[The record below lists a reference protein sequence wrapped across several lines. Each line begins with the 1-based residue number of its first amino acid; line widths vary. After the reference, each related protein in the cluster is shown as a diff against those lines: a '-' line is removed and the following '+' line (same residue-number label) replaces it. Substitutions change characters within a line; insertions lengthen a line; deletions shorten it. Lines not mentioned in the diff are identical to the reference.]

1 MGGVICRFT
10 GVVGQPASLPCI
22 FPRVLPPFLSNDNN
36 YVCVL
41 AEHPLCVLG
50 PELQG
55 GKLKSIQATSFYGG
69 GVGMEAAAEVQ

>member
-1 MGGVICRFT
+1 MVSSADSLGSLVSRLHC
-10 GVVGQPASLPCI
+10 PAFSPMS
-22 FPRVLPPFLSNDNN
+22 FLSFSPITI
-36 YVCVL
+36 VHICVL

-55 GKLKSIQATSFYGG
+55 GKSKSIQATSFYGG